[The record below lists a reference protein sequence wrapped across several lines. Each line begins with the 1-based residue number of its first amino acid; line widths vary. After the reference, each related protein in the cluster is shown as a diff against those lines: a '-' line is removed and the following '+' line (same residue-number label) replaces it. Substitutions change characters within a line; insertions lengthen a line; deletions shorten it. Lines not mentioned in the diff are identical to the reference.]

1 MKLSGIQAQLLF
13 MTLRES
19 CGIYGDRFSLDPDA
33 RLRLVNEIL
42 SQQGKEIIDYNEEA
56 GE

>member
-19 CGIYGDRFSLDPDA
+19 CGIYGDRFSLDPD
-33 RLRLVNEIL
+33 LDL
-42 SQQGKEIIDYNEEA
+42 G
-56 GE
+56 